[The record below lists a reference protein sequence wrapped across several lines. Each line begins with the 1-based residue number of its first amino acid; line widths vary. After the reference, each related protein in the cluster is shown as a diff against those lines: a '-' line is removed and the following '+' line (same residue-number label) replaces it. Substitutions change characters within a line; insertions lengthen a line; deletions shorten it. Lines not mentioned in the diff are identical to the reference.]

1 MLKRFFASL
10 KLWCVEA
17 ARNFRH
23 EITIIFTDPAV
34 MIFFFLLPL
43 AYPVTY
49 SLIYNTEVTREMPV
63 AVVDN
68 SRTALSR
75 EFTRHADATEAISIY
90 GYAKDMEEARRWM
103 AEKKV
108 FCVMEI
114 PGDYARQ
121 LGRLEQPQVQF
132 YIDMT
137 LLLRYRTFLSSITEL
152 QIATGAQLRQAALDP
167 MGFPDNG
174 APSQVSNVGFALGDT
189 QQGFASF
196 IIPGIVVLIV
206 QQSMLLGITLIGG
219 TRYEVRR
226 RLLGPAPHQAP
237 LSGALL
243 HYWSPLEQDAQG
255 ASPSAQILGRAMAY
269 TIIYMPIVIYIFHYV
284 LSWFSYPHEGEVIM
298 YFAFIL
304 PMLLASAMLGQTINI
319 LAHEREASFVIV
331 VFTSVIFLFLSG
343 LTWPRFAMNSFFSWM
358 GDLVPAT
365 AGIDGFVRINSNGAP
380 LALQTANWLHL
391 WLLTLLYTVTAYFV
405 CRYLTR
411 TARRIASCY

>member
-1 MLKRFFASL
+1 MLKRLFASL

-108 FCVMEI
+108 FCILEI
-114 PGDYARQ
+114 PRDYARD

-132 YIDMT
+132 YCDMT
-137 LLLRYRTFLSSITEL
+137 LLLRYRTFISSITEL

-167 MGFPDNG
+167 MGFPASG

-196 IIPGIVVLIV
+196 IIPGIVVLIL
-206 QQSMLLGITLIGG
+206 QQSMILGIVLLGG
-219 TRYEVRR
+219 TRAEQRR
-226 RLLGPAPHQAP
+226 RLKGSLPVTG
-237 LSGALL
+237 
-243 HYWSPLEQDAQG
+243 DTM
-255 ASPSAQILGRAMAY
+255 SPSAQIFGRALCY
-269 TIIYMPIVIYIFHYV
+269 TILYIPLSIYILHYV
-284 LSWFSYPHEGEVIM
+284 LLFFHYPHQGELID
-298 YFAFIL
+298 YILFIL
-304 PMLLASAMLGQTINI
+304 PMLLATAMLGQTMNI
-319 LAHEREASFVIV
+319 MATERESAFVIV
-331 VFTSVIFLFLSG
+331 VFTSVAFLFLSG
-343 LTWPRFAMNSFFSWM
+343 LTWPRYAMGHFLTWL
-358 GDLVPAT
+358 GDIVPAT
-365 AGIDGFVRINSNGAP
+365 WGVEGFVRINSNGATM
-380 LALQTANWLHL
+380 ALESKPWYWL
-391 WLLTLLYTVTAYFV
+391 WGLTLIYTATAYLV
-405 CRYLTR
+405 TR
-411 TARRIASCY
+411 WQTRRG